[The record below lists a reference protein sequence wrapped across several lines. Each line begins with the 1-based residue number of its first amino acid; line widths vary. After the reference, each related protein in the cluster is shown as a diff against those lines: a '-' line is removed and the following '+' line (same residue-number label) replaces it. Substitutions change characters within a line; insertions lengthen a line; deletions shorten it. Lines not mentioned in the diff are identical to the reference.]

1 MKHKSQFVARQT
13 DKRERGAGST
23 VILAGRRLGKILHN
37 KIRRDYMSQN
47 AKLRYYHAGVGPT
60 EVLAVS
66 WLLGSAV
73 LNKRSAGRN

>member
-1 MKHKSQFVARQT
+1 VKHKSQFVARQT

-23 VILAGRRLGKILHN
+23 MILAGGALGKFFDS

-60 EVLAVS
+60 KVLAVS
-66 WLLGSAV
+66 
-73 LNKRSAGRN
+73 